1 MANRAGLA
9 NGTTGP
15 AYGEAACLLRHCSC
29 VGPTPPGI
37 HAAFTLLSLLA
48 QRPLSLYA
56 AWPNNSCTA
65 VHACGP
71 CHQFGARCRMR
82 EVVDIAELEDGEPL
96 GTVSAVARDVSCN
109 RLSERDGPQLLHL
122 SVAAP
127 HACRSTAATVCCNSL
142 QTGNLYNWHTQPH
155 I

>member
-48 QRPLSLYA
+48 QRPLPLCA

-65 VHACGP
+65 VHAGGVAGGP
-71 CHQFGARCRMR
+71 CDQFGARCRMW

-96 GTVSAVARDVSCN
+96 GRVS
-109 RLSERDGPQLLHL
+109 P
-122 SVAAP
+122 
-127 HACRSTAATVCCNSL
+127 TK
-142 QTGNLYNWHTQPH
+142 
-155 I
+155 